1 MLNQRPND
9 FHLAATSGENLV
21 ATHGDAGCTLIRLA
35 QGTHR
40 RFAHREYQPA
50 DVAPV
55 DRRRTHRTG
64 LPARIDRSPAERLP
78 GHCGRRC
85 TKRLHFRM
93 SSPVSRIMGSNGPRF
108 RYDLSLAVAYD
119 STEWPPA
126 ARHRF
131 FRQRDGSSQEFLVVL
146 FGHDTTR
153 CTAGAD
159 AKRKSGPAPE
169 ISLRTGKRYHRQL
182 KQFPAE
188 ASLLHCDC
196 EANRAGACASEFPAD
211 PMACA
216 FRSSGSY
223 PRWHRGRWIR
233 AYLYPPR

>member
-50 DVAPV
+50 DVEPV

-126 ARHRF
+126 TASSASAMARR
-131 FRQRDGSSQEFLVVL
+131 
-146 FGHDTTR
+146 
-153 CTAGAD
+153 
-159 AKRKSGPAPE
+159 
-169 ISLRTGKRYHRQL
+169 
-182 KQFPAE
+182 
-188 ASLLHCDC
+188 
-196 EANRAGACASEFPAD
+196 
-211 PMACA
+211 
-216 FRSSGSY
+216 RSSLSCCSDMIPPGV
-223 PRWHRGRWIR
+223 PLALMRRERAVLHRKF
-233 AYLYPPR
+233 L